1 VAAVARIG
9 FGFTLPGIS
18 LGDSPT
24 KIVVDYDRCES
35 NARCMLVAQDIF
47 DVRDDDKL
55 YVLEETPSECARER
69 VLKAVRV
76 CPKQALS
83 IVETQ

>member
-1 VAAVARIG
+1 VAAIARIG
-9 FGFTLPGIS
+9 FGFAPPGIS
-18 LGDSPT
+18 LGDSPA

-35 NARCMLVAQDIF
+35 NARCMQVAPDIF
-47 DVRDDDKL
+47 EVRDDDKL
-55 YVLEETPSECARER
+55 YVLEETPSESARER
-69 VLKAVRV
+69 VLKAVQV